1 MLDRASICVRA
12 GHGGSGS
19 MSFRREKYVPKGGP
33 DGGDG
38 APGGD
43 VVLVATRQLHDLSHF
58 RHKHHFR
65 ATNGGMGRGAN
76 KRGADGPELLV
87 QVPVGTEVRDA
98 EGELLGDLVREG
110 QRLLVAR
117 GGEGGRGNV
126 CFKSSTRQAPKFA
139 EKGLEG
145 EELWLTLS
153 LKLLA
158 DIGLVGLP
166 NAGKSSLLAAL
177 TRAHPKIAAYPFT
190 TIDPNLGVLYLGEGT
205 AVIADIPGLIEGASE
220 GAGLGHRFLAHVERT
235 ALLMYVLDGADGP
248 DAWPVALATLR
259 GELGAFRAELLER
272 PAVVLVNKTDLLDDA
287 GRDEAEEFLAGL
299 DWPAATVAVSA
310 ETGDGLKDLVR
321 ELDRC
326 HEAGSRGPGGGRG
339 GGRGRPR
346 GDRPAPGR
354 RTARL
359 LHRGGGR
366 RLLRRARSPDGAALR
381 QGRPREPGRRG
392 VPAAGHRPRRTER
405 RPPARR
411 RAAGR
416 HGRGRRTRVRV
427 RVMRPPG
434 GQPALLQSRP

>member
-1 MLDRASICVRA
+1 MLDRASICVRG

-65 ATNGGMGRGAN
+65 AVNGGHGRGAN

-87 QVPVGTEVRDA
+87 QVPVGTEVRNADGA
-98 EGELLGDLVREG
+98 LLGDLVREG

-126 CFKSSTRQAPKFA
+126 RFKSSTRQAPKFA

-145 EELWLTLS
+145 DELWLTLS

-177 TRAHPKIAAYPFT
+177 TRAHPRIAAYPFT

-220 GAGLGHRFLAHVERT
+220 GAGLGHRFLAHIERT
-235 ALLMYVLDGADGP
+235 ALLLYVLDGGEGP
-248 DAWPVALATLR
+248 ESWPVALETLR
-259 GELGAFRAELLER
+259 AELGAFRAELLQR
-272 PAVVLVNKTDLLDDA
+272 PAAVVVNKADLLDDPE
-287 GRDEAEEFLAGL
+287 RDEAEGFLAGL
-299 DWPAATVAVSA
+299 GWPDATLVVSA
-310 ETGDGLKDLVR
+310 QAGDGLKELVR
-321 ELDRC
+321 ELTDLMRRAREAQAEAEAAAEAA
-326 HEAGSRGPGGGRG
+326 EAGTVL
-339 GGRGRPR
+339 
-346 GDRPAPGR
+346 RPAEGR
-354 RTARL
+354 LESFTVERADEAFVVHGAQVERL
-359 LHRGGGR
+359 FAKADLDNEDAVAYLQQVIERAG
-366 RLLRRARSPDGAALR
+366 LNDALRRAGAV
-381 QGRPREPGRRG
+381 PGDTVVVG
-392 VPAAGHRPRRTER
+392 EAEFEFA
-405 RPPARR
+405 
-411 RAAGR
+411 
-416 HGRGRRTRVRV
+416 
-427 RVMRPPG
+427 
-434 GQPALLQSRP
+434 

>member
-1 MLDRASICVRA
+1 
-12 GHGGSGS
+12 

-65 ATNGGMGRGAN
+65 AANGGHGRGAN
-76 KRGADGPELLV
+76 KRGAVGPELLV
-87 QVPVGTEVRDA
+87 QVPVGTEVLDA
-98 EGELLGDLVREG
+98 DGALLGDLVHEG

-220 GAGLGHRFLAHVERT
+220 GAGLGHRFLAHIERT
-235 ALLMYVLDGADGP
+235 ALLLYVLDGGEGR
-248 DAWPVALATLR
+248 DAWPVALDTLR

-272 PAVVLVNKTDLLDDA
+272 PAVVVVNKIDLLD
-287 GRDEAEEFLAGL
+287 
-299 DWPAATVAVSA
+299 PAAREAAEGFVTGLGWPSAALTVSA
-310 ETGDGLKDLVR
+310 QTGEGLEDLVR
-321 ELDRC
+321 EVAAVMARAREAQDEAQAVAEAARAAVVLRPGEGRLDSFTI
-326 HEAGSRGPGGGRG
+326 EAVDDYYVVHGLQME
-339 GGRGRPR
+339 
-346 GDRPAPGR
+346 
-354 RTARL
+354 RL
-359 LHRGGGR
+359 FAKADLDNEDAVRYLQQVIERAG
-366 RLLRRARSPDGAALR
+366 LNDALRRAGAV
-381 QGRPREPGRRG
+381 PGDT
-392 VPAAGHRPRRTER
+392 V
-405 RPPARR
+405 
-411 RAAGR
+411 
-416 HGRGRRTRVRV
+416 VV
-427 RVMRPPG
+427 
-434 GQPALLQSRP
+434 GQAEFEFA

>member
-12 GHGGSGS
+12 GRGGNGS

-65 ATNGGMGRGAN
+65 AVAGGHGRGAN
-76 KRGADGPELLV
+76 KRGADGLALEV
-87 QVPVGTEVRDA
+87 QVPVGTEVLDA
-98 EGELLGDLVREG
+98 DGGVVGDLVREG
-110 QRLLVAR
+110 QRLVVAR

-139 EKGLEG
+139 ERGLDG

-190 TIDPNLGVLYLGEGT
+190 TIEPNLGVIYLGEGT

-220 GAGLGHRFLAHVERT
+220 GAGLGHRFLAHIERT
-235 ALLMYVLDGADGP
+235 ALLMYVLDGGEGP
-248 DAWPVALATLR
+248 EAWPGALDTVR

-272 PAVVLVNKTDLLDDA
+272 PAVVVVSKVDLLDDD
-287 GRDEAEEFLAGL
+287 GRDAAGAFLAGL
-299 DWPAATVAVSA
+299 EWPAASLLVSA
-310 ETGDGLKDLVR
+310 QSREGLDDLVTALRGVMVVAR
-321 ELDRC
+321 EAQAAAEAAAAATASATVLKPAEGRLDAFTVER
-326 HEAGSRGPGGGRG
+326 EGDLYVVRGVQMERLFAKADLDNPDAVAYLQQVIERAGLN
-339 GGRGRPR
+339 
-346 GDRPAPGR
+346 DA
-354 RTARL
+354 
-359 LHRGGGR
+359 
-366 RLLRRARSPDGAALR
+366 LRRAGAV
-381 QGRPREPGRRG
+381 PGDDVLVG
-392 VPAAGHRPRRTER
+392 DAEFEF
-405 RPPARR
+405 
-411 RAAGR
+411 
-416 HGRGRRTRVRV
+416 
-427 RVMRPPG
+427 
-434 GQPALLQSRP
+434 S

>member
-1 MLDRASICVRA
+1 MLDRASICVRG
-12 GHGGSGS
+12 GHGGNGS

-65 ATNGGMGRGAN
+65 AADGGHGRGAN

-87 QVPVGTEVRDA
+87 RVPVGTEVRDA
-98 EGELLGDLVREG
+98 DDAVLGDLVREG

-177 TRAHPKIAAYPFT
+177 TRAHPKVAAYPFT
-190 TIDPNLGVLYLGEGT
+190 TVDPNLGVLDLGDGT
-205 AVIADIPGLIEGASE
+205 AVIADIPGLIEGASG
-220 GAGLGHRFLAHVERT
+220 GAGLGHRFLAHIERT
-235 ALLMYVLDGADGP
+235 ALLVYVLDGGEGP
-248 DAWPVALATLR
+248 EAWRATLDTLR

-272 PAVVLVNKTDLLDDA
+272 HAVVVVNKLDLLDDA
-287 GRDEAEEFLAGL
+287 GRTAAGDFLSGL
-299 DWPAATVAVSA
+299 GWPAAGCLVSA
-310 ETGDGLKDLVR
+310 QRGDGLKELVE
-321 ELDRC
+321 ELSAAMERARAVQADA
-326 HEAGSRGPGGGRG
+326 EAAAQEARAVTVL
-339 GGRGRPR
+339 
-346 GDRPAPGR
+346 RPADGR
-354 RTARL
+354 LGSFTVEAVDDCFVVRGVQMERL
-359 LHRGGGR
+359 FAKTDLDNEDAVAYLQQVIDRAG
-366 RLLRRARSPDGAALR
+366 LNDALRRAGAV
-381 QGRPREPGRRG
+381 PGDTVVVG
-392 VPAAGHRPRRTER
+392 DAEFEYA
-405 RPPARR
+405 
-411 RAAGR
+411 
-416 HGRGRRTRVRV
+416 
-427 RVMRPPG
+427 
-434 GQPALLQSRP
+434 

>member
-1 MLDRASICVRA
+1 MLDRASICVRG
-12 GHGGSGS
+12 GHGGNGS
-19 MSFRREKYVPKGGP
+19 MSFRREKYIPKGGP

-65 ATNGGMGRGAN
+65 ATNGGHGRGAN

-87 QVPVGTEVRDA
+87 QVPVGTEVSDA
-98 EGELLGDLVREG
+98 DGGLLGDLVREG
-110 QRLLVAR
+110 QRLVVAR

-145 EELWLTLS
+145 DELWLTLS

-235 ALLMYVLDGADGP
+235 ALLLYVLDGGEGP
-248 DAWPVALATLR
+248 EAWPLALDTLR
-259 GELGAFRAELLER
+259 GELGAFRAGLIER
-272 PAVVLVNKTDLLDDA
+272 PAVVVVNKSDLLDEATRDDA
-287 GRDEAEEFLAGL
+287 QGFLDGL
-299 DWPAATVAVSA
+299 GWPSGALVVSA
-310 ETGDGLKDLVR
+310 QNGDGLKELVR
-321 ELDRC
+321 ELAGVMEKARALQA
-326 HEAGSRGPGGGRG
+326 EAEAAAEAERAAIVL
-339 GGRGRPR
+339 
-346 GDRPAPGR
+346 RPADGR
-354 RTARL
+354 LDSFTVEAVDDYFVVHGVQMERL
-359 LHRGGGR
+359 FAKADLDNEDAVAYLQQVIERAG
-366 RLLRRARSPDGAALR
+366 LNDALRRAGAM
-381 QGRPREPGRRG
+381 PGDTVVVG
-392 VPAAGHRPRRTER
+392 ESEFVFA
-405 RPPARR
+405 
-411 RAAGR
+411 
-416 HGRGRRTRVRV
+416 
-427 RVMRPPG
+427 
-434 GQPALLQSRP
+434 

>member
-1 MLDRASICVRA
+1 
-12 GHGGSGS
+12 

-38 APGGD
+38 AAGGD

-65 ATNGGMGRGAN
+65 AANGGHGRGAN

-98 EGELLGDLVREG
+98 AGELLGDLVHEG

-126 CFKSSTRQAPKFA
+126 CFKSSTRQAPRFA

-145 EELWLTLS
+145 DEIWLTLS

-220 GAGLGHRFLAHVERT
+220 GAGLGHRFLAHIERT
-235 ALLMYVLDGADGP
+235 ALLLYVLDGADGP
-248 DAWPVALATLR
+248 EAWPVALATLR

-272 PAVVLVNKTDLLDDA
+272 PALVVVNKTDLLDDVA
-287 GRDEAEEFLAGL
+287 RDAAEAFLDGL
-299 DWPAATVAVSA
+299 DWAAASVAVSA
-310 ETGDGLKDLVR
+310 QTGEGLKDLVR
-321 ELDRC
+321 RLSDVMEHARAVQAQT
-326 HEAGSRGPGGGRG
+326 EAAAQAARAATVL
-339 GGRGRPR
+339 
-346 GDRPAPGR
+346 RPADGR
-354 RTARL
+354 LDSFTVEAVDDYFVVHGVQLERL
-359 LHRGGGR
+359 FAKADLDNADAVAY
-366 RLLRRARSPDGAALR
+366 LQQVIERAGLNDALR
-381 QGRPREPGRRG
+381 HAGAVPGDTVVVG
-392 VPAAGHRPRRTER
+392 EHEFEFA
-405 RPPARR
+405 
-411 RAAGR
+411 
-416 HGRGRRTRVRV
+416 
-427 RVMRPPG
+427 
-434 GQPALLQSRP
+434 

>member
-1 MLDRASICVRA
+1 V
-12 GHGGSGS
+12 
-19 MSFRREKYVPKGGP
+19 
-33 DGGDG
+33 
-38 APGGD
+38 
-43 VVLVATRQLHDLSHF
+43 TRQLHDLSQF
-58 RHKHHFR
+58 RHKHHFL

-126 CFKSSTRQAPKFA
+126 CFKSSTRQAPRFA

-235 ALLMYVLDGADGP
+235 ALLMYVLDGADGS
-248 DAWPVALATLR
+248 DAWPMALATLR

-272 PAVVLVNKTDLLDDA
+272 PAVVVVNKTDLLDDA
-287 GRDEAEEFLAGL
+287 GRDGAEEFLAGL
-299 DWPAATVAVSA
+299 GWPSATVAVSA
-310 ETGDGLKDLVR
+310 QTGDGLKELVR
-321 ELDRC
+321 ELTTVMEQARAAQE
-326 HEAGSRGPGGGRG
+326 EAEAAAEAARAATVL
-339 GGRGRPR
+339 
-346 GDRPAPGR
+346 RPADGR
-354 RTARL
+354 LDSFTVQAVDDYFVVHGAQMERL
-359 LHRGGGR
+359 FAKADLENPDAVAYLQQVIDRAG
-366 RLLRRARSPDGAALR
+366 LNDALRRAGAK
-381 QGRPREPGRRG
+381 PGDTVVVG
-392 VPAAGHRPRRTER
+392 EHEFEFA
-405 RPPARR
+405 
-411 RAAGR
+411 
-416 HGRGRRTRVRV
+416 
-427 RVMRPPG
+427 
-434 GQPALLQSRP
+434 

>member
-12 GHGGSGS
+12 GRGGNGS

-65 ATNGGMGRGAN
+65 AAGRRPRPRRQQARRRRRRARRAGAGRHRGA
-76 KRGADGPELLV
+76 ATPTASV
-87 QVPVGTEVRDA
+87 
-98 EGELLGDLVREG
+98 LGDLVREG
-110 QRLLVAR
+110 QRLRVAR

-139 EKGLEG
+139 ERGLDG

-190 TIDPNLGVLYLGEGT
+190 TIEPNLGVLYLGEGT

-220 GAGLGHRFLAHVERT
+220 GAGLGHRFLAHIERT
-235 ALLMYVLDGADGP
+235 ALLLYVLDGGEGRRPGP
-248 DAWPVALATLR
+248 TLSTR
-259 GELGAFRAELLER
+259 SAASSAPSAPSSSSG
-272 PAVVLVNKTDLLDDA
+272 PAVVVVNKADLLDDA
-287 GRDEAEEFLAGL
+287 GREEAGAFLAGL
-299 DWPAATVAVSA
+299 DWPAAPLLVSA
-310 ETGDGLKDLVR
+310 DSGAGLP
-321 ELDRC
+321 
-326 HEAGSRGPGGGRG
+326 SWS
-339 GGRGRPR
+339 
-346 GDRPAPGR
+346 
-354 RTARL
+354 TAL
-359 LHRGGGR
+359 GVVMA
-366 RLLRRARSPDGAALR
+366 RARAA
-381 QGRPREPGRRG
+381 QD
-392 VPAAGHRPRRTER
+392 AAD
-405 RPPARR
+405 ARR
-411 RAAGR
+411 RG
-416 HGRGRRTRVRV
+416 
-427 RVMRPPG
+427 
-434 GQPALLQSRP
+434 

>member
-1 MLDRASICVRA
+1 MLDRASICVRG
-12 GHGGSGS
+12 GHGGNGS

-65 ATNGGMGRGAN
+65 AANGGAGRGAN

-98 EGELLGDLVREG
+98 GGELLGDLVREG
-110 QRLLVAR
+110 QRLRVAR

-139 EKGLEG
+139 ERGLEG

-220 GAGLGHRFLAHVERT
+220 GAGLGHRFLAHIERT
-235 ALLMYVLDGADGP
+235 ALLLYVLDGGDGA
-248 DAWPVALATLR
+248 DAWPAALDTLR
-259 GELGAFRAELLER
+259 GELGAFRTELLER
-272 PAVVLVNKTDLLDDA
+272 PAVVVVNKRDLLDEAGQDA
-287 GRDEAEEFLAGL
+287 AEGFLAGL
-299 DWPAATVAVSA
+299 RWPAATAVASA
-310 ETGDGLKDLVR
+310 QTGDGLKALVR
-321 ELDRC
+321 TLTGVMEQARAAQS
-326 HEAGSRGPGGGRG
+326 EAEAAAEAAQAATVL
-339 GGRGRPR
+339 
-346 GDRPAPGR
+346 RPAEGR
-354 RTARL
+354 LDSFTVEPVDDYFVVRGAQMERL
-359 LHRGGGR
+359 FAKADLDNADAVAYLQQVIERVG
-366 RLLRRARSPDGAALR
+366 LNDALRRAGAV
-381 QGRPREPGRRG
+381 PGDTVVVG
-392 VPAAGHRPRRTER
+392 EAEFEFA
-405 RPPARR
+405 
-411 RAAGR
+411 
-416 HGRGRRTRVRV
+416 
-427 RVMRPPG
+427 
-434 GQPALLQSRP
+434 

>member
-1 MLDRASICVRA
+1 
-12 GHGGSGS
+12 
-19 MSFRREKYVPKGGP
+19 MSFRREKYIPKGGP

-65 ATNGGMGRGAN
+65 ATNGGHGRGAN

-98 EGELLGDLVREG
+98 DGGLLGDLVREG
-110 QRLLVAR
+110 QRLVVAR

-145 EELWLTLS
+145 DELWLTLS

-235 ALLMYVLDGADGP
+235 ALLLYVLDGGEGP
-248 DAWPVALATLR
+248 EAWPLALDTLR
-259 GELGAFRAELLER
+259 GELGAFRAELIER
-272 PAVVLVNKTDLLDDA
+272 PAVVVVNKSDLLDEATRDDA
-287 GRDEAEEFLAGL
+287 QGFLDGL
-299 DWPAATVAVSA
+299 GWPSGALVVSA
-310 ETGDGLKDLVR
+310 QNGDGLKELVR
-321 ELDRC
+321 ELAGVMEKARALQA
-326 HEAGSRGPGGGRG
+326 EAEAAAEAERAAIVL
-339 GGRGRPR
+339 
-346 GDRPAPGR
+346 RPADGR
-354 RTARL
+354 LDSFTVEAVDDYFVVHGVQMERL
-359 LHRGGGR
+359 FAKADLDNEDAVAYLQQVIERAG
-366 RLLRRARSPDGAALR
+366 LNDALRRAGAM
-381 QGRPREPGRRG
+381 PGDTVVVG
-392 VPAAGHRPRRTER
+392 ESEFVFA
-405 RPPARR
+405 
-411 RAAGR
+411 
-416 HGRGRRTRVRV
+416 
-427 RVMRPPG
+427 
-434 GQPALLQSRP
+434 

>member
-1 MLDRASICVRA
+1 
-12 GHGGSGS
+12 

-65 ATNGGMGRGAN
+65 ATHGGHGRGAN
-76 KRGADGPELLV
+76 KRGPDGPELLV
-87 QVPVGTEVRDA
+87 QVPVGTEVSDA
-98 EGELLGDLVREG
+98 DGVLLGDLVREG
-110 QRLLVAR
+110 QRLRVAR

-220 GAGLGHRFLAHVERT
+220 GAGLGHRFLAHIERT
-235 ALLMYVLDGADGP
+235 ALLMYVLDGGEGP
-248 DAWPVALATLR
+248 EAWPVALDTLR

-272 PAVVLVNKTDLLDDA
+272 PAVVVVNKMDLLDDA
-287 GRDEAEEFLAGL
+287 GRDAAEGFLAGL
-299 DWPAATVAVSA
+299 DWASVKLVVSA
-310 ETGDGLKDLVR
+310 QTGDGLKDLVR
-321 ELDRC
+321 ELTDVMAQARAAQAEF
-326 HEAGSRGPGGGRG
+326 EAAAEAAQAAEIL
-339 GGRGRPR
+339 
-346 GDRPAPGR
+346 RPAEGR
-354 RTARL
+354 LDSFTVDSVDDYFVVHGVQMERL
-359 LHRGGGR
+359 FAKADLDNEDAVAYLQQVIERAG
-366 RLLRRARSPDGAALR
+366 LNDALRRAGAV
-381 QGRPREPGRRG
+381 PGDT
-392 VPAAGHRPRRTER
+392 V
-405 RPPARR
+405 
-411 RAAGR
+411 
-416 HGRGRRTRVRV
+416 VV
-427 RVMRPPG
+427 
-434 GQPALLQSRP
+434 GQSEFEFA